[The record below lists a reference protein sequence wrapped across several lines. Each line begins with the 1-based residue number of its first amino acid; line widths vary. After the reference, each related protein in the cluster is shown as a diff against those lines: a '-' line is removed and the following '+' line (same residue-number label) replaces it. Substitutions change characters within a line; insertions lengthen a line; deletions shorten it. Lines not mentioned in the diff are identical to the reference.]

1 MSIINKMLQELE
13 QRQAEES
20 DARVLPGQ
28 LKAAPQARGRHA
40 GWLAAAVL
48 AAMLVCVL
56 AWLWLKPAAVQAPA
70 PAVVSA
76 KPADAQQMP
85 PQLAL
90 KIESTMPMAE
100 QQVPDAQQTQQ
111 TTAAVETPMQPAAEE
126 QPAKAEK
133 TEKKPVD
140 KTEPAVVPV
149 VAPATPADAAGAQG
163 IDKMA
168 RPQSARREVKEYS
181 EERSAPSQ
189 ARTSPKPA
197 TPLPQQSSA
206 QQVQTQQAQTLQTA
220 ADAPVVLDKQVRP
233 LTPQQRAENDYRRAV
248 AMAEQGRAA
257 EATALLEQVLQE
269 VPTHAGARQ
278 TLIAL
283 LLKTGRQDEAM
294 RRAKEGLDL
303 DMRQPGLA
311 MILAR
316 LQVEKGAQQAAIA
329 TLQNSLSYAAD
340 QPDYRAFLAA
350 LLQREGRQK
359 EAIEQY
365 LLAVRAVP
373 QNGIWWMGLGI
384 SLQADGRMEE
394 AREAFSRA
402 RETGSLSPELRAFV
416 EQKLKQLH

>member
-56 AWLWLKPAAVQAPA
+56 AWLWLKPVAVPAPA

-100 QQVPDAQQTQQ
+100 QAPDAQQMQQ
-111 TTAAVETPMQPAAEE
+111 TTSIVETPMQPAAEE
-126 QPAKAEK
+126 QQAKAEK
-133 TEKKPVD
+133 TEKKPAD
-140 KTEPAVVPV
+140 KTEPAVVPE

-163 IDKMA
+163 ADKMA
-168 RPQSARREVKEYS
+168 RPQPARREVKEYS

-197 TPLPQQSSA
+197 TPLQQQSSA
-206 QQVQTQQAQTLQTA
+206 QQVQTQQAQTQQTA

-269 VPTHAGARQ
+269 VPAHAGARQ

-303 DMRQPGLA
+303 DVRQPGLA

-316 LQVEKGAQQAAIA
+316 LQVEKGAQQAAIT
-329 TLQNSLSYAAD
+329 TLQNSLPYAAD

>member
-20 DARVLPGQ
+20 DTRVLPGQ
-28 LKAAPQARGRHA
+28 LKAAPQARSRHA

-48 AAMLVCVL
+48 ALLLAGVL
-56 AWLWLKPAAVQAPA
+56 AWLWLKPASAPA
-70 PAVVSA
+70 TMPASISA
-76 KPADAQQMP
+76 KPTDAP
-85 PQLAL
+85 PTQQLAL
-90 KIESTMPMAE
+90 KIAPTMPMAE
-100 QQVPDAQQTQQ
+100 PEAPEPAT
-111 TTAAVETPMQPAAEE
+111 VETLMPSTEEASAEKMEKKEEKPAGRSEAVAAPASVASAVVVDDKIVDKTERRQPAHPATVERNVP
-126 QPAKAEK
+126 QPAKA
-133 TEKKPVD
+133 
-140 KTEPAVVPV
+140 
-149 VAPATPADAAGAQG
+149 
-163 IDKMA
+163 
-168 RPQSARREVKEYS
+168 
-181 EERSAPSQ
+181 
-189 ARTSPKPA
+189 SPKPA
-197 TPLPQQSSA
+197 VPPQVTTQTVS
-206 QQVQTQQAQTLQTA
+206 TQQTA
-220 ADAPVVLDKQVRP
+220 SDVPVVLDKQVRP
-233 LTPQQRAENDYRRAV
+233 LTPQQRAENDYRRA
-248 AMAEQGRAA
+248 ASMAEQGRAA

-269 VPTHAGARQ
+269 VPAHAGARQ

-283 LLKTGRQDEAM
+283 LLKAGRQEEAM
-294 RRAKEGLDL
+294 QRAKEGLDI
-303 DMRQPGLA
+303 DVRQPGLA

-316 LQVEKGAQQAAIA
+316 LQVEKGSSGQQAAIA
-329 TLQNSLSYAAD
+329 TLQNSLSYATD

-384 SLQADGRMEE
+384 SLQADGRAEE